1 MFLKSKNDIC
11 FIILAKKWSKEKLP
25 WFIMLLRLHSDVD
38 DIREGNL
45 YVTCLKGFAAPLF
58 VVQKKLDLEAR
69 GKNFSFEKNQYG
81 SIGST
86 IPLKSQ
92 KELLPNIFCR

>member
-11 FIILAKKWSKEKLP
+11 FIILAKKWSNEKLP

-45 YVTCLKGFAAPLF
+45 YVTCLKGFASGHLGVSDSAKF
-58 VVQKKLDLEAR
+58 Q
-69 GKNFSFEKNQYG
+69 
-81 SIGST
+81 
-86 IPLKSQ
+86 
-92 KELLPNIFCR
+92 CRLNKVR